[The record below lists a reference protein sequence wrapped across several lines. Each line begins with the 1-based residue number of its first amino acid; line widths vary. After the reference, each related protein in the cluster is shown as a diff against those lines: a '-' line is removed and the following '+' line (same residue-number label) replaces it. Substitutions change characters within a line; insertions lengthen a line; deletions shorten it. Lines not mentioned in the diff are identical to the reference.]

1 MKSIGRRLRLSRS
14 NYHLGRNDRAIDASQ
29 FAAAKRD
36 IDDSILFEPCISM
49 NQIYRSFILRRII
62 WQSIL
67 TIASGF
73 FFFLVRRREIFV
85 VKGKDCFVEST
96 LNIYLKSVFLFLI
109 NIGLEKIFHW
119 LIFIIR

>member
-14 NYHLGRNDRAIDASQ
+14 NYLLGRNDRAIDASQ

-36 IDDSILFEPCISM
+36 IDDSILFEPRISM

-96 LNIYLKSVFLFLI
+96 LNIYLKSVFF
-109 NIGLEKIFHW
+109 F
-119 LIFIIR
+119 FVFD